1 MSRPATRS
9 VPPSMLDPDGARPL
23 HGRFILRTARRLA
36 RPHLVVGQD
45 GHVLHRQRLL
55 PAEPHRPF
63 RLRADRVD
71 RVDPHGGTV
80 RITAV

>member
-1 MSRPATRS
+1 MRHQPC
-9 VPPSMLDPDGARPL
+9 G
-23 HGRFILRTARRLA
+23 I
-36 RPHLVVGQD
+36 
-45 GHVLHRQRLL
+45 VLLL

-63 RLRADRVD
+63 RLRADWLD